1 MPLVSVI
8 VSTYEKPR
16 ELELALRSLE
26 TSEGLS
32 DLEVLVADDGSE
44 ASTRELVETFA
55 RASAFLVHHVWHPDA
70 GFRLAAIRNEA
81 IRRCSGEVVV
91 FMDGDS
97 LAKPS
102 TLALHAARCSPG
114 VSHAGERWHLDGAQT
129 RRVLA
134 GQLSCAD
141 ACTLALPGERRRLR
155 RRYLSNRL
163 QSLLRLKPRP
173 KLLGGNCAVHRQDLE
188 RVNGFDERFV
198 GWGLEDDDLARRL
211 RWLGVRITD
220 GVLDCPVA
228 HLHHPLD
235 PSNAPT
241 LKHTT
246 NYKYFHRGGFLACCR
261 KGLVERPLSD
271 VSFQFVGRWPDRL
284 RGLCSELQERDEGKP
299 PEILLVAPG
308 EQFGHVHRDVQQ
320 VVEIDQELLRAG
332 DPVRALRDFVESVV

>member
-16 ELELALRSLE
+16 ELKLALRSLE

-32 DLEVLVADDGSE
+32 DFEVLVADDGSG
-44 ASTRELVETFA
+44 ASTRELVQTFA
-55 RASAFLVHHVWHPDA
+55 RASAFSVHHVWHPDE

-81 IRRCSGEVVV
+81 IRRCRGEVVV

-97 LAKPS
+97 LVKPS

-114 VSHAGERWHLDGAQT
+114 VSHAGERWYLDDAQT

-134 GQLSCAD
+134 GELSCAE
-141 ACTLALPGERRRLR
+141 ACTVPPPGERRRLL
-155 RRYLSNRL
+155 RRYLSNCLQRL
-163 QSLLRLKPRP
+163 FRLKPRP
-173 KLLGGNCAVHRQDLE
+173 KFLGGNCAVHRQDLK

-211 RWLGVRITD
+211 RRLGVRIRD
-220 GVLDCPVA
+220 GVLDCHVV

-235 PSNAPT
+235 PSHIRGMQ
-241 LKHTT
+241 HTT
-246 NYKYFHRGGFLACCR
+246 NYKYFYRGGFLTCCR
-261 KGLVERPLSD
+261 MGLVERPLGD
-271 VSFQFVGRWPDRL
+271 VSFQLSGRWPDQL
-284 RGLCSELQERDEGKP
+284 QGLCAELQKKEAGEA
-299 PEILLVAPG
+299 PEVLLVAPG
-308 EQFGHVHRDVQQ
+308 EQVPHVHRDVQQ
-320 VVEIDQELLRAG
+320 VVEIDQELLRAE